1 MLSVRAFV
9 IALAVFVVLVLA
21 FDSGWVRSDPSL
33 PGPST
38 SLLML
43 AVVFGVGA
51 WVMQVGGRTERVPLL
66 AGTAL
71 GCAAYV
77 ALHAIGYVP

>member
-1 MLSVRAFV
+1 MLSGR
-9 IALAVFVVLVLA
+9 ALAIAVAVLAVLWLA
-21 FDSGWVRSDPSL
+21 FDSQWVSSDPTMPSPSFSL
-33 PGPST
+33 G
-38 SLLML
+38 ML

-51 WVMQVGGRTERVPLL
+51 WVMQAGGRLQRVPLL

-77 ALHAIGYVP
+77 ALHAIGFAP